1 MHHAMCLDGNSIMFA
16 WAKNAPP
23 TTLPKD
29 VGFKLN
35 PKEKKYLILQ
45 VIQNG
50 ISLNLKVTIS
60 LPIIDLI
67 YITFKPNLV

>member
-50 ISLNLKVTIS
+50 IL
-60 LPIIDLI
+60 
-67 YITFKPNLV
+67 